1 MRFVYALLFI
11 ALPIENAFGQHAD
24 FSTISFK
31 IADSVAMSHK
41 GKSLKNLPVLT
52 HELTANLKT
61 DVEKIRAIYTWVCTN
76 IENDYYS
83 YLKTSKKRKKF
94 KENRTAYLDWNN
106 SFTPQVFKKLVNEKK
121 TACTGYAYLIKEM
134 VNLAGFKSKIING
147 YGRTPTLL
155 LNTKSTPNHSW
166 NAVKINNKWYLCD
179 ATWSAG
185 KILLDDAGPR
195 FEANYDDIYFLADP
209 NLFIKNHFPLE
220 QKLSLLDET
229 PTLNEFMDGPV
240 VYKEA
245 FSQKVTPHLPKK
257 MHLEIAKN
265 ERVAFVLKV
274 PRNFTYE
281 TINLSLNNGS
291 RDVQVEPSI
300 KILDGNRVR
309 LEYKYEGT
317 GLYDTHIKIGGAIVT
332 TYVVRVRRK

>member
-1 MRFVYALLFI
+1 MRIVYVFLFI
-11 ALPIENAFGQHAD
+11 ALPIANGFGQHAD
-24 FSTISFK
+24 FSTVSFK

-106 SFTPQVFKKLVNEKK
+106 SFTPQVFKKLVDEKK
-121 TACTGYAYLIKEM
+121 TACTGYAYLFKEM

-155 LNTKSTPNHSW
+155 LNEKSTPNHSW

-185 KILLDDAGPR
+185 KIVLDDAGPR
-195 FEANYDDIYFLADP
+195 FESNYDDVYFLADP

-220 QKLSLLDET
+220 NELSFLEEM
-229 PTLNEFMDGPV
+229 PTLNEFIEAPV

-245 FSQKVTPHLPKK
+245 FSQQVTPSSPKK
-257 MHLEIAKN
+257 MHLEVAKN
-265 ERVAFVLKV
+265 ERVAFDLTIHG
-274 PRNFTYE
+274 NFDFA
-281 TINLSLNNGS
+281 TINLTLNNGS
-291 RDVQVEPSI
+291 KYVKAEPYI
-300 KILDGNRVR
+300 KILNDNTVR
-309 LEYKYEGT
+309 LEYEYKRT
-317 GLYDTHIKIGGAIVT
+317 GLYDTHLKIGDNIVA
-332 TYVVRVRRK
+332 TYVVRVSRK

>member
-1 MRFVYALLFI
+1 MRIVYALLFV
-11 ALPIENAFGQHAD
+11 ALPILNGFGQHSD
-24 FSTISFK
+24 FSTVSFK

-106 SFTPQVFKKLVNEKK
+106 SFTPQVFKKLVDEKK

-155 LNTKSTPNHSW
+155 LNKKSTPNHSW
-166 NAVKINNKWYLCD
+166 NAVEINNKWYLCD

-185 KILLDDAGPR
+185 KIVLDDAGPR
-195 FEANYDDIYFLADP
+195 FEANYDDVYFIAGP
-209 NLFIKNHFPLE
+209 KLFIKNHFPLE
-220 QKLSLLDET
+220 KELSLLDET
-229 PTLNEFMDGPV
+229 PTLNEFIEGPV

-245 FSQKVTPHLPKK
+245 FSHQVTPCLPKK
-257 MHLEIAKN
+257 MHLEVAKN
-265 ERVAFVLKV
+265 ERVAFDLTV
-274 PRNFTYE
+274 PGNFINE
-281 TINLSLNNGS
+281 TIQLTLNNGS
-291 RDVQVEPSI
+291 KDLHAEPSI

-309 LEYKYEGT
+309 LEYEYMRT
-317 GLYDTHIKIGGAIVT
+317 GLYDTHIKVGEDMVA
-332 TYVVRVRRK
+332 TYVVKVRKK